1 MSVHPGNNRMATVTV
16 RSIKSERFVPLRCC
30 EENWLKSWVVLMLKD
45 RDVEI
50 VKTSNSELKTTSHTT
65 ALKHRDNT
73 SQSVIFQRSQIWSR
87 AIGWGIMGL
96 IVAVI
101 TWASLAHI
109 DEAIP
114 ADGKLE
120 PIDDAKKIQAPMSG
134 VVKQIY
140 VKNGDR
146 VKAGDLLLRLESV
159 VPESQLAYLASTRES
174 LAAENSFY
182 RGQMD
187 GSGEGGRVSGVGG
200 EGGKGKG
207 EGGKRRALTI
217 GFPDT
222 KSGCNHA
229 EVPSACVAPSSET
242 RQGKGVKIAPEILAL
257 TTSRTAL
264 IAENQLYRAE
274 MNGKGND
281 GLTAEQ
287 QRRLASSINEL
298 NTRITAGKSEIGQV
312 QKQLTENRVRRQGLV
327 NQQAGIQANIASIQ
341 SEIAS
346 GRDSLAIA
354 LGQIDR
360 QLSQNQAKIDAST
373 QTLEID
379 RQILSELRP
388 AVTAGAVSLNQ
399 LQKQQQEIVARAS
412 DLQQQIQEQSRLQ
425 LEQNRLTS
433 TSKADTQRQ
442 QQRIQEQQQLLKQH
456 NSEIAQLDQEYARL
470 GLSVTQSTAKLE
482 NNTALNRKDLF
493 TRIADN
499 DKRIAEIDSQLNKSI
514 VENQKKITEIDNQ
527 LAQANQSLKYQEI
540 HSPVG
545 GEVFELK
552 AYKEGVVNSN
562 SPDALVQII
571 PNKDAIAK
579 VYITNKDIGFVK
591 IGQQVD
597 VRIDTFNF
605 SEFGDVKG
613 TIDWIGS
620 DALPPDQ
627 VYPFARFPAKIRLSH
642 QTLTVKGSPVQ
653 LKPGMSVKANIKLR
667 DRTVMSLFTD
677 MLAKQSDGIKNLR

>member
-1 MSVHPGNNRMATVTV
+1 
-16 RSIKSERFVPLRCC
+16 
-30 EENWLKSWVVLMLKD
+30 MLKD

-50 VKTSNSELKTTSHTT
+50 VKTSNSELKTTSKST
-65 ALKHRDNT
+65 AINRPNT
-73 SQSVIFQRSQIWSR
+73 NQSVIFQQSQIWSR

-120 PIDDAKKIQAPMSG
+120 PLDDAKKILAPMAG

-146 VKAGDLLLRLESV
+146 VKAGALLLRLEST
-159 VPESQLAYLASTRES
+159 VPESQLTYLASTKQS

-182 RGQMD
+182 RAQMNP
-187 GSGEGGRVSGVGG
+187 GATTTPS
-200 EGGKGKG
+200 
-207 EGGKRRALTI
+207 
-217 GFPDT
+217 PT
-222 KSGCNHA
+222 KI
-229 EVPSACVAPSSET
+229 
-242 RQGKGVKIAPEILAL
+242 KIAPEILAL

-274 MNGKGND
+274 MSGKGSTS
-281 GLTAEQ
+281 LTPEQ
-287 QRRLASSINEL
+287 QRRLESSVNEL
-298 NTRITAGKSEIGQV
+298 NTRLSAGKSEIGQV
-312 QKQLTENRVRRQGLV
+312 QKQIGENRVRRQGIV
-327 NQQAGIQANIASIQ
+327 NQQAGIQANIASIN

-346 GRDSLAIA
+346 SRDSLATSLTI
-354 LGQIDR
+354 IDR
-360 QLSQNQAKIDAST
+360 QLSQNQAKITASQKTLTINQQILTDLRPAGEAGAVART
-373 QTLEID
+373 QID
-379 RQILSELRP
+379 RQEQEVVTRNSEL
-388 AVTAGAVSLNQ
+388 
-399 LQKQQQEIVARAS
+399 E
-412 DLQQQIQEQSRLQ
+412 QQIQEQSRLQ
-425 LEQNRLTS
+425 LEQNRLVS

-442 QQRIQEQQQLLKQH
+442 QQRIQEQQQLAKQRQ
-456 NSEIAQLDQEYARL
+456 SEIAQLDEEHARL
-470 GLSVTQSTAKLE
+470 QLSASQSTSKLA
-482 NNTALNRKDLF
+482 NNTAVNRKDLF
-493 TRIADN
+493 TRLAEN

-514 VENQKKITEIDNQ
+514 VENEKKITEITNQ
-527 LAQANQSLKYQEI
+527 IIQANQSLKYQEI
-540 HSPVG
+540 RSPVA

-552 AYKEGVVNSN
+552 AFTEGVVSNN
-562 SPDALVQII
+562 SPDALVQIV
-571 PNKDAIAK
+571 PSKDAIAK

-613 TIDWIGS
+613 TIEWIGS

-627 VYPFARFPAKIRLSH
+627 VYPFARFPAKIKLSQ
-642 QTLTVKGSPVQ
+642 QTLTVKGAAIQ
-653 LKPGMSVKANIKLR
+653 LKPGMSVKVNIKLR

-677 MLAKQSDGIKNLR
+677 MFSKQSDGIKNLR

>member
-1 MSVHPGNNRMATVTV
+1 
-16 RSIKSERFVPLRCC
+16 
-30 EENWLKSWVVLMLKD
+30 MLKN

-50 VKTSNSELKTTSHTT
+50 VKTRNSELKTTSQAT

-73 SQSVIFQRSQIWSR
+73 NQSVIFQQSQIWSR

-96 IVAVI
+96 IVAI
-101 TWASLAHI
+101 ISWALIAHI

-134 VVKQIY
+134 VVKKIY
-140 VKNGDR
+140 VKNGDK
-146 VKAGDLLLRLESV
+146 VKAGDLLLRLESI
-159 VPESQLAYLASTRES
+159 VPESQLSYLRATKES

-182 RGQMD
+182 RAQMNP
-187 GSGEGGRVSGVGG
+187 GIAKSAS
-200 EGGKGKG
+200 
-207 EGGKRRALTI
+207 LTKI
-217 GFPDT
+217 
-222 KSGCNHA
+222 
-229 EVPSACVAPSSET
+229 
-242 RQGKGVKIAPEILAL
+242 KIAPEILAL
-257 TTSRTAL
+257 TTSRSAL

-274 MNGKGND
+274 MSGKD
-281 GLTAEQ
+281 SASLTSEQ
-287 QRRLASSINEL
+287 QRRLESSVNEL
-298 NTRITAGKSEIGQV
+298 NTRISAGQSEIGQV
-312 QKQLTENRVRRQGLV
+312 QKQLAENRVRRQGLV
-327 NQQAGIQANIASIQ
+327 NQQAGIQSNIASIN

-346 GRDSLAIA
+346 GRESLATA

-360 QLSQNQAKIDAST
+360 QISQNQAKISASQKTLTINKKILADLKPAGTEGAIART
-373 QTLEID
+373 QID
-379 RQILSELRP
+379 RQEQEVITRDSEL
-388 AVTAGAVSLNQ
+388 AQQ
-399 LQKQQQEIVARAS
+399 L
-412 DLQQQIQEQSRLQ
+412 QEQSRLQ
-425 LEQNRLTS
+425 LEQNRLVS

-456 NSEIAQLDQEYARL
+456 NSEIAQLGEEYSRL
-470 GLSVTQSTAKLE
+470 QLSANQSKAKLD
-482 NNTALNRKDLF
+482 NNKAVNRKDLF
-493 TRIADN
+493 SRIAEN

-514 VENQKKITEIDNQ
+514 VENEKKITEIANQ
-527 LAQANQSLKYQEI
+527 IAQANQSLKYQEI
-540 HSPVG
+540 HAPVA

-552 AYKEGVVNSN
+552 VYPEGVVNSN
-562 SPDALVQII
+562 SPDPLVQII

-579 VYITNKDIGFVK
+579 IYITNKDIGFVK

-613 TIDWIGS
+613 TIEWIGS

-627 VYPFARFPAKIRLSH
+627 IYPFARFPAKIKLSQ
-642 QTLTVKGSPVQ
+642 QTLTVKGSAIQ

-677 MLAKQSDGIKNLR
+677 MFSKQSDGIKNLR